1 VIAAVAQDATQDGV
15 EAQDVIPV
23 EAAGQAAIQDGV
35 EAQGVIPVE
44 AARQA
49 AIQDGVEAQDVIPV
63 EAARQA
69 AIQGGVEAQDVIP
82 VEAARQ
88 TAIQDGVE
96 AQDVIPVEAARQAAI
111 QDEVAQVSSPD
122 EAARVWSL
130 AVPVLVCRWQDVQYS
145 VPVWL
150 NSQDVH
156 HLQVFR
162 RWWDVFPLQAENYSQ
177 DEHLHPDESPAVA
190 PLELCDHRSR
200 GGCRPPARA
209 FRYSPWQTANDF
221 PVPALPAGAAP
232 VSRRSGVIEPRL
244 AATGSAGHSVRRALR
259 YS

>member
-35 EAQGVIPVE
+35 EAQDVIPVE
-44 AARQA
+44 AAGQA
-49 AIQDGVEAQDVIPV
+49 AIQDGVEAQDAIPV
-63 EAARQA
+63 EAA
-69 AIQGGVEAQDVIP
+69 G
-82 VEAARQ
+82 
-88 TAIQDGVE
+88 
-96 AQDVIPVEAARQAAI
+96 QAAI

-162 RWWDVFPLQAENYSQ
+162 RWWYVFPLQAENYSQ